1 MKKVLAVLAIVAMV
15 GGCCVATRPDGTTTK
30 NPWNC
35 VTNFLPKVQAV
46 LCDPSVD
53 QVADAI
59 SALAFLQGNPAI
71 AAAVGVGISVF
82 MNIRDKICVTI
93 PQLQSALSQFDAAV
107 GTMSLKG
114 ELGYPVPKLTNLRKA
129 AAK

>member
-1 MKKVLAVLAIVAMV
+1 MKKLAIMAIVALLV
-15 GGCCVATRPDGTTTK
+15 SGCCAGTNSTGKATK

-35 VTNFLPKVQAV
+35 VTNVLPKVQAV

-59 SALAFLQGNPAI
+59 SALAFLQTNPAI
-71 AAAVGVGISVF
+71 AAAVGVGIEVF
-82 MNIRDKICVTI
+82 RNIRDKICVTI
-93 PQLQSALSQFDAAV
+93 PQLQSAISQFDTAV
-107 GTMSLKG
+107 GTMALKG
-114 ELGYPVPKLTNLRKA
+114 VEGYPVPKLSALRKA